1 MSFSV
6 SLSGL
11 QAAQLKMDVTANNTA
26 NVLSAGFKKSRTVNL
41 ANSAQVGGVRAEIQQ
56 VDAQGISGPVDPATG
71 EPIEPSNVDLAEEMV
86 NMIVSGRTF
95 KANLQTLRTEDAMLG
110 HIIDVIA

>member
-11 QAAQLKMDVTANNTA
+11 QAAQYRMDVTANNTA
-26 NVLSAGFKKSRTVNL
+26 NVLSSGFKKSRVINS
-41 ANSAQVGGVRAEIQQ
+41 ANSAQVGGVRTDIQQ
-56 VDAQGISGPVDPATG
+56 IDTPGGYGSVDPSTG
-71 EPIEPSNVDLAEEMV
+71 ERMELSNVDLAEETV
-86 NMIVSGRTF
+86 SMIISERTF
-95 KANLQTLRTEDAMLG
+95 QANLQTLRTEDEMLG